1 MKQRESQHDY
11 LVLSR
16 GQWDEHASRQDVQ
29 NAIDSFYVWYDRN
42 VALGRMKRGSRLARE
57 GKVVSKAST
66 SDGPF
71 TETKELVG
79 GFWFIVATSL
89 EEAAA
94 LAEENPCLAFGLT
107 LEVRPL
113 DPQRATAVVITN
125 ETPAVWQKQ

>member
-1 MKQRESQHDY
+1 MTQAESHHDY

-16 GQWDEHASRQDVQ
+16 GQWDEHASPEDVQ
-29 NAIDSFYVWYDRN
+29 GAIDSFYAWYDRN
-42 VALGRMKRGSRLARE
+42 IALGRMRPGSRLARE
-57 GKVVSKAST
+57 GKFISKAST

-71 TETKELVG
+71 TETKEVIG
-79 GFWFIVATSL
+79 GFWFIVASSL

-113 DPQRATAVVITN
+113 DPVRATAAAIAS
-125 ETPAVWQKQ
+125 ETPRVWRAR